1 MKKQKGIL
9 VKNKVL
15 FLDRDGV
22 INIDKGYVHKIEDF
36 ESIDGIFDLCKKAQE
51 KGYEIIV
58 ITNQAGIARGY
69 YTEEDFFKLTKWMRK
84 EFEKRGI
91 SVLDVF
97 YCPHH
102 PDFTGEC
109 ECRKP
114 KPGMIL
120 KAVKKYNIDL
130 DKSILVGDKL
140 SDIEAG
146 KRAGIENL
154 FFLKSKYVENEKNL
168 KMYNSLNEIEA
179 LL

>member
-9 VKNKVL
+9 VKNKAL

-36 ESIDGIFDLCKKAQE
+36 EFIEGIFDLCKSYQD
-51 KGYEIIV
+51 KGYLIIV

-69 YTEEDFFKLTKWMRK
+69 YTEEDFLKLSEWMKK
-84 EFEKRGI
+84 EFAKRNVI
-91 SVLDVF
+91 ITDIF

-120 KAVKKYNIDL
+120 KAAKKYNIDL
-130 DKSILVGDKL
+130 SESILIGDKIT
-140 SDIEAG
+140 DIEAG
-146 KRAGIENL
+146 KRAGIKNCYIIDNKFNL
-154 FFLKSKYVENEKNL
+154 IKKN
-168 KMYNSLNEIEA
+168 
-179 LL
+179 